1 MTHRTPDH
9 GRPFPTAWHPAA
21 MPRVNIAAPEFTYD
35 TEDPEGFRSG
45 MFRPGK
51 DFGAK
56 ETGAS
61 VYELPPGQAVCP
73 YHYEYGEEEWA
84 LVLEGTAT
92 LRTPQGSAQIAPMEL
107 VFFPKGPD
115 GAHLLRNDTEAT
127 VRILMFSNVVHPSAT
142 AYPDSDKVGIWTGFE
157 GENVMVE
164 RASNVDYFHGET

>member
-1 MTHRTPDH
+1 MT
-9 GRPFPTAWHPAA
+9 
-21 MPRVNIAAPEFTYD
+21 RVNIAAPEFSYD
-35 TEDPEGFRSG
+35 AEDPEGFRSG
-45 MFRPGK
+45 MVRPGK

-84 LVLEGTAT
+84 LVLEGIAT
-92 LRTPQGSAQIAPMEL
+92 LRTPQGSEQIAPMEL

-115 GAHLLRNDTEAT
+115 GAHLLRNDTETT
-127 VRILMFSNVVHPSAT
+127 VRILMFSNVMHPSAT

-164 RASNVDYFHGET
+164 RASNVDYFPGET